1 MALPDTQRQ
10 REAIEA
16 LKEISQSLRDIKN
29 ELAAIRAAL
38 GASPNVL
45 APDAIA
51 IRH

>member
-16 LKEISQSLRDIKN
+16 LKEISQSVRDIKN

-38 GASPNVL
+38 SASPNVL
-45 APDAIA
+45 APDATA